1 MGVKCKVIGDV
12 AVIKVKGNLIGD
24 DESENVRGRVR
35 EVTSAGIKKVV
46 LDLQG
51 VKWMNSHG
59 VGIIMA
65 SYSTIYE
72 AKGKLHVSRI
82 SDKVRLILDLTKVIT
97 LFDTF
102 DSIQEAV
109 KAFK

>member
-1 MGVKCKVIGDV
+1 MGVKYKVIGDI

-24 DESENVRGRVR
+24 DESRDVRERVQ
-35 EVTSAGIKKVV
+35 EVTSAGIRKVII
-46 LDLQG
+46 DLHG

-65 SYSTIYE
+65 CYSTIYGAE
-72 AKGKLHVSRI
+72 GKLHVSRI

-102 DSIQEAV
+102 DSIHEAV